1 MDNNK
6 IKMEHLFKDYNPD
19 FKPFFETRLRAKL
32 DALKNDVKV
41 LKLYDHFF
49 RRLVVSGIVT
59 IAAMLVLIF
68 IINGSLSIDSIL
80 GLEDLSLE
88 NSIMLSMTDF

>member
-6 IKMEHLFKDYNPD
+6 TKMEHLFKDYDPD
-19 FKPFFETRLRAKL
+19 FNPFFETRLMAKL

-41 LKLYDHFF
+41 LKMYDLFF
-49 RRLVVSGIVT
+49 RRVAVSGILT
-59 IAAMLVLIF
+59 IAAILVLIF

-80 GLEDLSLE
+80 GVKELSLE
-88 NSIMLSMTDF
+88 NSLMLSMTDF